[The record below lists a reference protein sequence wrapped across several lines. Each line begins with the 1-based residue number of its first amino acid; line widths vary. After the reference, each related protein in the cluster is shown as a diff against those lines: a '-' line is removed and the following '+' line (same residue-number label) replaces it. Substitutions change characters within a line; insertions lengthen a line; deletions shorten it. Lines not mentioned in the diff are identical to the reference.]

1 MKQGAGSCDAPYL
14 ARDKLESLVVDK
26 LRGHILVEEHLRE
39 LVRLVGEEMDSDSA
53 QAMTLGET
61 FLITEAGNERLGRLS
76 MGRTCGRA

>member
-53 QAMTLGET
+53 HWRD
-61 FLITEAGNERLGRLS
+61 RLDVWS
-76 MGRTCGRA
+76 SVSSRT